1 MQSPPDADPPM
12 PALTPVPLSFF
23 ESAPVCVTS
32 HRLVKGAA
40 ADIGARFDD
49 ARFWVDGLRLGS
61 VTWTSPRPHGT
72 HTTRT
77 VEVGPIRVDEQFLAW
92 EPTRV
97 AFRLDHLNAPLVEA
111 FAEDWRVVDAAPGHS
126 VVRWTVALRLRGPA
140 RLLHPL
146 ARAALRVAG
155 WAALGQLSR
164 WLRDRPA

>member
-1 MQSPPDADPPM
+1 M
-12 PALTPVPLSFF
+12 PALSPVPLSFF
-23 ESAPVCVTS
+23 ESAPVHVTS

-49 ARFWVDGLRLGS
+49 ARFWVDGLGLRSL
-61 VTWTSPRPHGT
+61 VWTSPRPHGA

-92 EPTRV
+92 QPTRV
-97 AFRLDHLNAPLVEA
+97 AFRLDTLNAPLVEA
-111 FAEDWRVVDAAPGHS
+111 FAEDWCAVDAAPGHS

-146 ARAALRVAG
+146 ARVALRMAG
-155 WAALGQLSR
+155 WVVLGRLAR
-164 WLRDRPA
+164 WLRARTP